1 MEAAVAAQT
10 GNSDG
15 DTFHT
20 INEKGAV
27 PLELGD
33 EESIIDVLKTRN
45 CLVGQKHDLSIA
57 LAAGLPYKIVIL
69 VLITTMQ

>member
-27 PLELGD
+27 PLELED

-57 LAAGLPYKIVIL
+57 LAAGLPKIVIL
-69 VLITTMQ
+69 ILITTMQ